1 MREQPSNIAP
11 DAFSHAVERRI
22 GRLRILARICTILGA
37 LILIALA
44 VVALGTSV
52 IPRLAGLQPYAI
64 VSGSME
70 PTYATGSLV
79 FAQPIEGSSLQA
91 GDIAAFWQGEDV
103 VTHRVQENVAAEG
116 ELITKGDANAEPD
129 VRPVPYQ
136 NVLGQVVFSVPMVG
150 YFLIAMGSTSGMLVL
165 GWIVL
170 MGAALCVVGS
180 ILGNLA
186 SRQE

>member
-1 MREQPSNIAP
+1 MRA
-11 DAFSHAVERRI
+11 
-22 GRLRILARICTILGA
+22 LARLCSLIGA

-52 IPRLAGLQPYAI
+52 VPRILGMQPYAI

-79 FAQPIEGSSLQA
+79 LAQSVDGSALQA
-91 GDIAAFWQGEDV
+91 GDIAAFWQGEEV
-103 VTHRVQENVAAEG
+103 VTHRVQENVESEG
-116 ELITKGDANAEPD
+116 ELVTKGDANAEPD

-136 NVLGQVVFSVPMVG
+136 NVLGQVVFSVPLVG
-150 YFLIAMGSTSGMLVL
+150 YFLIALGTTPGKLLL

-170 MGAALCVVGS
+170 TGAALCIIGSVV
-180 ILGNLA
+180 NA
-186 SRQE
+186 MARR

>member
-1 MREQPSNIAP
+1 M
-11 DAFSHAVERRI
+11 
-22 GRLRILARICTILGA
+22 
-37 LILIALA
+37 
-44 VVALGTSV
+44 VALGSSV
-52 IPRLAGLQPYAI
+52 VPRLVGLQPYAI

-79 FAQPIEGSSLQA
+79 FAEPAEGEKLQA

-103 VTHRVQENVAAEG
+103 ITHRVQENVADEG

-136 NVLGQVVFSVPMVG
+136 NVLGRVVFSMPVAG
-150 YFLIAMGSTSGMLVL
+150 YFLIALGTTPGKLVL

-170 MGAALCVVGS
+170 MGAAFCIVGS
-180 ILGNLA
+180 VVGNLA
-186 SRQE
+186 AQQGRER